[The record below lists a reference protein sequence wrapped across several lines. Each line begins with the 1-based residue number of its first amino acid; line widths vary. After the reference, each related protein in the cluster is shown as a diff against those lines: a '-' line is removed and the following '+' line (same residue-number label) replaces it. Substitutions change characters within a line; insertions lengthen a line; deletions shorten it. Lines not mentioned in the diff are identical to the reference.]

1 MKKWN
6 LVHVLALSKAPG
18 PNSWQK
24 KNLIFKTSQ
33 DRRSS
38 FRHGSAN
45 GIHQIISVDL
55 AIVCRHKLRKINVGY
70 KDNGRTHLSY
80 NQEMF
85 YKYPLSQDYFA
96 LQSQMSVHNED
107 YSRNETC
114 ALYWIHT
121 LLSISGEIPND
132 DQVFWFV
139 FFHLFRSIVI
149 CRIYLFG
156 CYFEIISKDVNKT
169 NK

>member
-1 MKKWN
+1 MGMCRSKWKQLSGITRN
-6 LVHVLALSKAPG
+6 VTQKGPESSTWKCGSRCFEKMELGSCFGSVTGTRTKQLAE
-18 PNSWQK
+18 
-24 KNLIFKTSQ
+24 KNMIFKTSQ

-38 FRHGSAN
+38 FRHGPAN

-55 AIVCRHKLRKINVGY
+55 AIVCRHKLRNINVGY

-85 YKYPLSQDYFA
+85 YKCPLSQDYFA

-132 DQVFWFV
+132 D
-139 FFHLFRSIVI
+139 
-149 CRIYLFG
+149 
-156 CYFEIISKDVNKT
+156 
-169 NK
+169 